1 VNEKEI
7 DLKQSV
13 KGGKYENLI
22 LEEDRKKGKVE
33 TTVYKEYFMMC
44 GGFFFFLPFIFT
56 LIS

>member
-1 VNEKEI
+1 
-7 DLKQSV
+7 V